1 MRSEAQLGSQLGES
15 KRWQNQMSSIVALIA
30 YSYNSFNL
38 PRLGV
43 KHMRKRGKI
52 LRDTRNGPGLLIVE
66 GQQYPFS
73 LEGAWR
79 SDVPPAPGM
88 AVEVEFGSGGEIL
101 AIRSIPESQAA
112 KEQAEAALTVAKEQG
127 AKLAAGL
134 VARFG
139 MPSLVGV
146 GLLLIS
152 WLFLGAFS
160 IETPFAKLSFTFCD
174 CLGFLNSSHGFEA
187 AMAGARMRP
196 GAGFY
201 GFLAL
206 IALAGPFLHHFWKD
220 RRAVLGGLLPLLF
233 VLMVGLLVRS
243 NIQSSLGLD
252 ASGPLGTAM
261 KQLRDEAMAAVSLGF
276 GAYLSFLV
284 SFYFAADALRQFL
297 TGKTSK
303 KLKEAARRAAA

>member
-1 MRSEAQLGSQLGES
+1 M
-15 KRWQNQMSSIVALIA
+15 
-30 YSYNSFNL
+30 
-38 PRLGV
+38 
-43 KHMRKRGKI
+43 
-52 LRDTRNGPGLLIVE
+52 
-66 GQQYPFS
+66 
-73 LEGAWR
+73 
-79 SDVPPAPGM
+79 PPAPGM

-101 AIRSIPESQAA
+101 AIRSLPESQAA
-112 KEQAEAALTVAKEQG
+112 KEQAEAALTVGKEQG

-139 MPSLVGV
+139 MPSLAGV

-160 IETPFAKLSFTFCD
+160 IETPFAKLSFSFWD

-252 ASGPLGTAM
+252 ASGPLGTAI